1 MSKAAGNVIKTMFT
15 ISIVFVLCWLANTIY
30 VILYTAGD
38 DIKLSGP
45 TYSFTVYAVFGNV
58 IINPFIYSV
67 QYAPFKT
74 QIKKLFCNRNSNGD
88 RVDTISSSI

>member
-30 VILYTAGD
+30 VILYTAGA

-45 TYSFTVYAVFGNV
+45 MYSVTVYAVFGNA

-67 QYAPFKT
+67 HYVPFKT
-74 QIKKLFCNRNSNGD
+74 QIKKLFCDKNGNGD
-88 RVDTISSSI
+88 RVDIVSSRI